1 MVFLEP
7 LESKTCLIQDPYN
20 IRIEGPNSDLV
31 LKPLLRRLHV
41 HGRDV
46 LILHKVSTVKIAAIY
61 DSIGFVGED
70 ELLVEVYAVVFK

>member
-7 LESKTCLIQDPYN
+7 FEGKACLVEDPYN
-20 IRIEGPNSDLV
+20 IGVEAPNSDLV

-41 HGRDV
+41 HDRDV
-46 LILHKVSTVKIAAIY
+46 LVLHKVSTVKIAAIY
-61 DSIGFVGED
+61 NGIGFVGED